1 MKTKR
6 VFFSATDTAKN
17 CIKIVCNTCIAFT
30 ATIHMGHPTN
40 ISITDCAMRVKTGS
54 NAGKPEGSIIKSRV
68 GAITSFVRAVYYQEQ
83 GVNILEFEHSNSAYS
98 GIIVELNYP
107 RATGNAATDFVVT
120 KTSGLSRETGDA
132 NITIAD
138 MD

>member
-6 VFFSATDTAKN
+6 VFFNTADTAKN
-17 CIKIVCNTCIAFT
+17 CIKIVCNTCVAFT
-30 ATIHMGHPTN
+30 ATIHMGHPAN
-40 ISITDCAMRVKTGS
+40 ISIIDCAMRVKTGS

-68 GAITSFVRAVYYQEQ
+68 GVITSFVRAIYYQEQ
-83 GVNILEFEHSNSAYS
+83 GVNILELEHSTSAYS
-98 GIIVELNYP
+98 GIIVELNYL
-107 RATGNAATDFVVT
+107 RAAGNAASDFVVT
-120 KTSGLSRETGDA
+120 KTSGLSRETGDV